1 MKSNLFQSLQEDLS
15 LVLLFLNNVKKIRI
29 EVISESGSVKLAE
42 VHRTVEDLFDGLKR
56 IQITDDMKTEVFLA
70 SEVTTA
76 DLPDPDER
84 RKLSQLSDKL
94 KVRSQVMVAA
104 PELLADNLEG
114 RVAVMLPLPKSQTTN
129 TNLPV
134 VVNGF
139 FAIGENRRVLKL
151 ETSDD
156 HSDEV
161 SATLLS
167 SYSWL
172 RLTII
177 MSGEVELLPAL
188 QPGAPVLRQ
197 TPLTAPADPGCLS
210 CRPTAVLAA
219 PHLALPLP
227 RLDQLCQH
235 HDLTGPGP
243 ALPLGHHGECRNTST
258 TEGPT
263 LDPDGQITAQYL
275 DRLHQVSRGGS
286 QLGGSRQHSASPP
299 EPGLWWRRHFCSE
312 HRHLVQRKPGGRG

>member
-1 MKSNLFQSLQEDLS
+1 M
-15 LVLLFLNNVKKIRI
+15 VLLFLNNVKKIRI

-56 IQITDDMKTEVFLA
+56 IQITDDMKTEFFLA

-161 SATLLS
+161 SATL
-167 SYSWL
+167 Y
-172 RLTII
+172 
-177 MSGEVELLPAL
+177 LPIV
-188 QPGAPVLRQ
+188 G
-197 TPLTAPADPGCLS
+197 
-210 CRPTAVLAA
+210 
-219 PHLALPLP
+219 
-227 RLDQLCQH
+227 
-235 HDLTGPGP
+235 
-243 ALPLGHHGECRNTST
+243 
-258 TEGPT
+258 
-263 LDPDGQITAQYL
+263 
-275 DRLHQVSRGGS
+275 
-286 QLGGSRQHSASPP
+286 
-299 EPGLWWRRHFCSE
+299 
-312 HRHLVQRKPGGRG
+312 